1 MTPTL
6 AALTDDVLV
15 RAEKSNSRRSII
27 AIAGPPGAGKSTLA
41 DALRDSLIA
50 RGETAEV
57 LPMDGFHMDNGILES
72 RGLIA
77 RKGAP
82 ETFDVRGFID
92 IVKAVRQCNEE
103 VLVPV
108 FDRSREIAIA
118 SARAVSADTRFILA
132 EGNYLLLDEAPWNRL
147 KDSFDLTIFVGP
159 SYPVLEQRLRDRWI
173 GYGLNEQ
180 AIHAKLYEND
190 LPNGKRV
197 VEHSRPAD
205 IRLDTWT

>member
-1 MTPTL
+1 M
-6 AALTDDVLV
+6 
-15 RAEKSNSRRSII
+15 I

-92 IVKAVRQCNEE
+92 IVKAVRQGNEE

-147 KDSFDLTIFVGP
+147 KDSFDLSIFVGP
-159 SYPVLEQRLRDRWI
+159 SYSVLEQRLRDRWI
-173 GYGLNEQ
+173 GYGLDEQ
-180 AIHAKLYEND
+180 AIHAKLYAND

-197 VEHSRPAD
+197 VENSRPAD